1 MIDDLY
7 RFDMSPQELGKFVL
21 DIMTDY
27 EVYFRAYKG
36 KVAAYASHYRDVDA
50 ILDANADVEA
60 LGE

>member
-1 MIDDLY
+1 
-7 RFDMSPQELGKFVL
+7 MSPQELGKFVL